1 MEIIKLWRRK
11 EMDRNHL
18 KESNRSLERPILGTS
33 LPSQHFSIP
42 DSNEAAVK
50 RRCGTRTIFCT
61 RAKLELRVSSADEPK
76 PVKISLRLA
85 SSPSFLL
92 MKTIKF
98 EIEPTSSLFKKGLP
112 SFEPEPRLVP
122 SLVKRR

>member
-18 KESNRSLERPILGTS
+18 KESNRSLELPILGTS

-50 RRCGTRTIFCT
+50 RRSGMRTIFCG
-61 RAKLELRVSSADEPK
+61 RAGLELGVSSPDEPK
-76 PVKISLRLA
+76 PVKISLKPA
-85 SSPSFLL
+85 SSPSFSII
-92 MKTIKF
+92 KTLKF
-98 EIEPTSSLFKKGLP
+98 ELKPTARLP
-112 SFEPEPRLVP
+112 
-122 SLVKRR
+122 KN